1 MGELEDSIKRHPAGV
16 LRKVA
21 EQSPHDLGWAL
32 AKAAEL
38 ATVAEQSRIIKLLE
52 QYYLETQI
60 QADIRGQIITQSY
73 SADLIALIK
82 GENK

>member
-38 ATVAEQSRIIKLLE
+38 ATVAEQERIIKLIEKQPSENWYFVGFRQHL
-52 QYYLETQI
+52 
-60 QADIRGQIITQSY
+60 IT
-73 SADLIALIK
+73 LIK

>member
-52 QYYLETQI
+52 KECSTFH
-60 QADIRGQIITQSY
+60 SY
-73 SADLIALIK
+73 SCDCTEQIALIK

>member
-38 ATVAEQSRIIKLLE
+38 ATVAECERIIKLLGSFWCGE
-52 QYYLETQI
+52 PACTKHPVRMDWVIAAI
-60 QADIRGQIITQSY
+60 Q
-73 SADLIALIK
+73 